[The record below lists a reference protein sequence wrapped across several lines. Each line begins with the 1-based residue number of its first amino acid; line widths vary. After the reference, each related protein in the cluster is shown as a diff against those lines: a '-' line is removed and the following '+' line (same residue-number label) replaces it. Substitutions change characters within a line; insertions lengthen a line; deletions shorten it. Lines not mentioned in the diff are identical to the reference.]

1 MADPV
6 TGTEPESG
14 SGTASGTEP
23 ESGSRS
29 ASGTGAASGSGSE
42 PESAS
47 GTGTASASGS
57 RSASGAGT
65 TSGSGSE
72 PESGSRSASGTGA
85 GSGTASRAVSAQAPV
100 AVRHVEEAMGTVF
113 SFDVRGG
120 KPAAVRAALAEAVAG
135 LHRADEVFST
145 YRDGSEISR
154 LARGELTVEACA
166 PEVAE
171 VLELAAEAE
180 RVSDGWFST
189 RYGGRLDPTGIVKGW
204 AVERAARR
212 ISAVV
217 AGASGVSV
225 NGGGDVQLLGTPG
238 AARPW
243 RVGVS
248 DPLRPG
254 GLAAVVSAAGAA
266 ELAVATSGSAERG
279 AHVVDPRTGRSA
291 VTDLLSVTVVAP
303 RLTWADC
310 WATAAFAMG
319 ARDGLRWLESLP
331 GVEGL
336 LITAGDEVRCTG
348 GLAAWLG

>member
-1 MADPV
+1 
-6 TGTEPESG
+6 
-14 SGTASGTEP
+14 
-23 ESGSRS
+23 
-29 ASGTGAASGSGSE
+29 
-42 PESAS
+42 
-47 GTGTASASGS
+47 
-57 RSASGAGT
+57 
-65 TSGSGSE
+65 
-72 PESGSRSASGTGA
+72 
-85 GSGTASRAVSAQAPV
+85 
-100 AVRHVEEAMGTVF
+100 MGTVF
-113 SFDVRGG
+113 SFDARGG
-120 KPAAVRAALAEAVAG
+120 EPAAVRTALDEAVAG
-135 LHRADEVFST
+135 LHRADEVFSS

-180 RVSDGWFST
+180 RVSRGWFST
-189 RYGGRLDPTGIVKGW
+189 RYQGRLDPTGIVKGW

-212 ISAVV
+212 IAA
-217 AGASGVSV
+217 AGATGVSV
-225 NGGGDVQLLGTPG
+225 NGGGDVQLLGAPG
-238 AARPW
+238 ARRPW

-254 GLAAVVSAAGAA
+254 GLAAVVSASGAD

-319 ARDGLRWLESLP
+319 SREGLRWLESLE

-336 LITAGDEVRCTG
+336 LVTAGDEVRCTG
-348 GLAAWLG
+348 GLAGWLG

>member
-1 MADPV
+1 
-6 TGTEPESG
+6 
-14 SGTASGTEP
+14 
-23 ESGSRS
+23 
-29 ASGTGAASGSGSE
+29 
-42 PESAS
+42 
-47 GTGTASASGS
+47 
-57 RSASGAGT
+57 
-65 TSGSGSE
+65 
-72 PESGSRSASGTGA
+72 
-85 GSGTASRAVSAQAPV
+85 
-100 AVRHVEEAMGTVF
+100 MGTVF

-120 KPAAVRAALAEAVAG
+120 EPTAVRAALDEAVAG

-145 YRDGSEISR
+145 YRDDSQLSR
-154 LARGELTVEACA
+154 LARDEVTVDACA

-189 RYGGRLDPTGIVKGW
+189 RYRGRLDPTGIVKGW

-212 ISAVV
+212 IAA
-217 AGASGVSV
+217 AGATGVSV
-225 NGGGDVQLLGTPG
+225 NGGGDVQLLGSPG
-238 AARPW
+238 ARRPW

-319 ARDGLRWLESLP
+319 SREGLGWLESLP